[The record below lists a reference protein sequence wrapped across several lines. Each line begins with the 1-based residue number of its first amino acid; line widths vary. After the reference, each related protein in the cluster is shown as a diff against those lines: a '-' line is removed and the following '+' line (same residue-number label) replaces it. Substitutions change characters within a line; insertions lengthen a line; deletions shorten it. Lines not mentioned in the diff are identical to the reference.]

1 MPKVLRENSHVDG
14 SQPLAPFRRF
24 LRLAFAMLLGWPAY
38 LTVNAVPSLDLH
50 GREYKEGWPNHFLPS
65 SPIFNE
71 RERIWVRGWEQVE
84 RSVDEWGQGRCGYRS
99 VHQETTGH
107 GK

>member
-71 RERIWVRGWEQVE
+71 RERIWVRGGDWG
-84 RSVDEWGQGRCGYRS
+84 RSGEECG
-99 VHQETTGH
+99 
-107 GK
+107 

>member
-1 MPKVLRENSHVDG
+1 MFVPKILRENSDADG

-24 LRLAFAMLLGWPAY
+24 LRLAYIMLLGWPAY
-38 LTVNAVPSLDLH
+38 LTFNIV

-71 RERIWVRGWEQVE
+71 RERIWVRGGDWG
-84 RSVDEWGQGRCGYRS
+84 RSGEECG
-99 VHQETTGH
+99 
-107 GK
+107 